1 MVTGDGSAGEWSYLY
16 NPRTIDEL
24 TQGGQITVSEVW
36 DAAEQDFDTI
46 HRCLRRRRLRQT
58 EPASGER
65 KPGRLYFSTATPS
78 ASAKTMAPGRILAPP
93 ISTLTSVS
101 PAPSFALLRGLL
113 ANALIP
119 KSISAKASR
128 SRTAPLMTTPDH
140 PLRTADSAIIS
151 PIRAVAIEPSPSM
164 TSTAPSPG

>member
-1 MVTGDGSAGEWSYLY
+1 
-16 NPRTIDEL
+16 
-24 TQGGQITVSEVW
+24 
-36 DAAEQDFDTI
+36 
-46 HRCLRRRRLRQT
+46 
-58 EPASGER
+58 
-65 KPGRLYFSTATPS
+65 
-78 ASAKTMAPGRILAPP
+78 MAPGRILAPP

-151 PIRAVAIEPSPSM
+151 PIRAVAIEQIGRASCREGGEVAVGGGAVERERM
-164 TSTAPSPG
+164 RW